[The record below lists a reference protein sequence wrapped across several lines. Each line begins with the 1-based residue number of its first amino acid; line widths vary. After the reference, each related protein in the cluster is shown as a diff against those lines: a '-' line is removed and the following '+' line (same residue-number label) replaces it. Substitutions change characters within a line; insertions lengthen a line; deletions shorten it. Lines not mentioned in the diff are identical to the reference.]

1 MKIFKT
7 PVVFRW
13 MFPLRT
19 WGFSTSEKVVYLTFD
34 DGPDPRITPYVL
46 DTLKEEEIKATFF
59 CVGEN
64 VRLYPDL
71 YQTVLSEGHSVG
83 NHTMRHEKGTEVSN
97 KKYFDSIEECANL
110 VQSDLFRPPY
120 GRATWNQSR
129 MLSKKYRIIMWSWL
143 SYDYDRSVSV
153 EEILEN
159 AKTIK
164 NGDILVLHDNVK
176 VEDRIRQL
184 LPVLIKDLKERG
196 FAFQAITFA

>member
-1 MKIFKT
+1 M
-7 PVVFRW
+7 
-13 MFPLRT
+13 RT